1 MKVCAFG
8 NSYMIA
14 IKDAIEDSDS
24 SLKGSVTF
32 AGCYAGSFSLSV
44 VGDVVKPGPRFHLNF
59 AEHKG
64 PDLLLSDYDAFL
76 IVGLRFN
83 FEHAAK
89 IYAKHRLWQHA
100 TEDHHIIS
108 EKALQ
113 SSIKDQLSLTIAV
126 DLARSLRQH
135 TDKPIFL
142 IPQPNPNE
150 ALKSMPL
157 TTDQLKELHERWQV
171 LFQDD
176 VGIEV
181 YSAFVHAAE
190 AVADDL
196 SAKFLPQPT
205 DTMTPVFTDHCYRV
219 AFKPKFEPD
228 PRGAVPPREGDI
240 LHANTVFGHR
250 VMKQI
255 EPLLTVASRTE
266 ATPPA

>member
-1 MKVCAFG
+1 
-8 NSYMIA
+8 MIA

-24 SLKGSVTF
+24 SLNGSITF

-44 VGDVVKPGPRFHLNF
+44 AGDVIKPGPRFHLSF

-83 FEHAAK
+83 FQHAAN
-89 IYAKHRLWQHA
+89 IYRHHRLWQHA
-100 TEDHHIIS
+100 TEDHYLIS

-113 SSIKDQLSLTIAV
+113 SSIKDQLSLTLAV

-135 TDKPIFL
+135 TDKPIFF

-150 ALKSMPL
+150 AIKSMPL

-171 LFQDD
+171 FFKDE

-181 YSAFVHAAE
+181 YRAFVRAAE

-196 SAKFLPQPT
+196 SAKFLPQPA
-205 DTMTPVFTDHCYRV
+205 DTMNPVFTDNFYRV
-219 AFKPKFEPD
+219 EFKPKFEPD
-228 PRGAVPPREGDI
+228 PRGAIPPREGDI
-240 LHANTVFGHR
+240 LHANPLFGHR

-255 EPLLTVASRTE
+255 EPLLTVASRTGS
-266 ATPPA
+266 TSPA

>member
-1 MKVCAFG
+1 
-8 NSYMIA
+8 MIA

-24 SLKGSVTF
+24 SLNGNVTF
-32 AGCYAGSFSLSV
+32 AGCYAGSFLLSFA
-44 VGDVVKPGPRFHLNF
+44 GDVVKLGPRFHLSF
-59 AEHKG
+59 AEHTG
-64 PDLLLSDYDAFL
+64 PDLRLSDYDAFL

-83 FEHAAK
+83 FQHATK
-89 IYAKHRLWQHA
+89 VYTKHRLWQHA
-100 TEDHHIIS
+100 TEDHYIIS

-113 SSIKDQLSLTIAV
+113 SSIKDQLSRTLAV

-171 LFQDD
+171 FFQDD
-176 VGIEV
+176 VGIAV
-181 YSAFVHAAE
+181 YSAFVRAAE

-196 SAKFLPQPT
+196 SAKFLPQPA

-219 AFKPKFEPD
+219 ALKPKFEPN
-228 PRGAVPPREGDI
+228 PGGAVPPREGDI
-240 LHANTVFGHR
+240 LHANPLFGHR

-266 ATPPA
+266 STAPA